1 MVFLLAV
8 TRTTAP
14 LTLTWTCE
22 AGGINGFWFPLFASP
37 SGVPEMIQ
45 HQTPEASA
53 AGTRRGAHSCCTA
66 TDYRLSL
73 LLLFACCLQW
83 GDHSLRIWRDQK
95 PKNSCILFA
104 FQNLSLSLHSS
115 LHLRTITSVFL
126 QYRPSHSTE
135 TALLQVANDIS
146 LALDRGYLWSLSL
159 YLIRDWNLTPF
170 ITAKFWIPS
179 HTPTSPE
186 PLYAGLETT

>member
-1 MVFLLAV
+1 MKSHVIRFRSVRTAGKFFFQMQMFLSLCVYTCPSVDKQTEHRHVTAPCLNRSFSRFLLHFQRPQGVPFPLIPMVFLLAV

-83 GDHSLRIWRDQK
+83 GDHSLRI
-95 PKNSCILFA
+95 
-104 FQNLSLSLHSS
+104 
-115 LHLRTITSVFL
+115 
-126 QYRPSHSTE
+126 
-135 TALLQVANDIS
+135 
-146 LALDRGYLWSLSL
+146 
-159 YLIRDWNLTPF
+159 
-170 ITAKFWIPS
+170 
-179 HTPTSPE
+179 
-186 PLYAGLETT
+186 